1 MGVNTDDIINKCFSA
16 AKKVYSGTDATDSV
30 KKTEFKAELIN
41 LNTLTGALES
51 KINQN
56 VIDNVI
62 LESTDNAIEL
72 DANIRMNQKRMNE
85 IAEYKYNRVLFV
97 KSIVK
102 RFVYSTIIVI
112 FITYLMNSPYFP
124 SLVGKGLIILIVS
137 INIYKFIMSM
147 MWNFRRDEKYWDKYD
162 QIVPKTLDASG
173 NITLSK
179 WEQNKKAFGK
189 LSVCGQK

>member
-72 DANIRMNQKRMNE
+72 DASIRMNQKRMNE
-85 IAEYKYNRVLFV
+85 IAEYKYNRELFV

-137 INIYKFIMSM
+137 IN
-147 MWNFRRDEKYWDKYD
+147 
-162 QIVPKTLDASG
+162 T
-173 NITLSK
+173 
-179 WEQNKKAFGK
+179 
-189 LSVCGQK
+189 

>member
-1 MGVNTDDIINKCFSA
+1 MGVNDDIINKCFSA

-30 KKTEFKAELIN
+30 KKTEFKAELID

-51 KINQN
+51 KIDQN

-162 QIVPKTLDASG
+162 QIAPKTLDVSG

-179 WEQNKKAFGK
+179 WEHNKNAFGK
-189 LSVCGQK
+189 LSVCGQN